1 MEVIKAMI
9 NLHPGIILLVGAFL
23 ALILR
28 QQLLRQGIMILAP
41 ALALVSLLNI
51 RVGTSFSYNFIND
64 MELIILKVD
73 RLSWLFG
80 LIFCIVALVANIYA
94 LHVKRRGENV
104 AGLAYAGC
112 SLGVVFAGDWITMIF
127 FWEVMAVASVL
138 LIWNRK
144 VPEAIKA
151 GFRYILVHFF
161 GGNLLLAG
169 IFLKVS
175 EGQIEIT
182 SLTNTNDAAFWLI
195 LLGISI
201 NAAIPPLHA
210 WLTDAYPEGTVS
222 GSVFLSA
229 FTTKVAVYALIRIF
243 SGTEFLIWAGV
254 IMALYGVVYAVL
266 ENDIRRLLAYHI
278 VSQVGYMVAAVG
290 MGTYLALDGAAAH
303 AFSHILYKSL
313 LFMGAGAVIYATGKR
328 KLTDLGGLWHKMPL
342 VVILYMIGAFSI
354 SGVPLFN
361 GFISKSMIIS
371 AAASNGMLAVEA
383 LLYLASIG
391 TFLSIA
397 LKLPYFMF
405 FGPDRGIEPKKL
417 PTNMIVAMVMGA
429 SLCILYGVM
438 PSLLYQYLPFG
449 SIYQPFTIEHVIS
462 TVQLLVATFAAFWIF
477 IPRLGG
483 KHTISIDTD
492 WFYRKPLVYFVNFLI
507 DISYII
513 RFQSGILGNRLI
525 HFLIPFFTNPLKW
538 LKSTKDEP
546 AWPVYSGNKYRF
558 PIGTTILMTII
569 VCITVYSFIWLT

>member
-1 MEVIKAMI
+1 MI

-278 VSQVGYMVAAVG
+278 VTQGV
-290 MGTYLALDGAAAH
+290 
-303 AFSHILYKSL
+303 
-313 LFMGAGAVIYATGKR
+313 
-328 KLTDLGGLWHKMPL
+328 
-342 VVILYMIGAFSI
+342 I
-354 SGVPLFN
+354 SGLNRTITVSDGQSQLTME
-361 GFISKSMIIS
+361 GLIQTD
-371 AAASNGMLAVEA
+371 
-383 LLYLASIG
+383 ASINSGNSGGPLLNSAGQVIGINSAKAQSGEGLGFAIPINTAKPIVDEIKTKGEFKRSYIGIRGGNVADFLQINPGINLG
-391 TFLSIA
+391 TKTGVYVAQIYSDSPA
-397 LKLPYFMF
+397 AKVGLKE
-405 FGPDRGIEPKKL
+405 GDIIIEVEGEEVRTMSQLISTLFRYRPGDTIDL
-417 PTNMIVAMVMGA
+417 TVLRMGRKMNFTVTLT
-429 SLCILYGVM
+429 SM
-438 PSLLYQYLPFG
+438 DD
-449 SIYQPFTIEHVIS
+449 TIELPR
-462 TVQLLVATFAAFWIF
+462 TQ
-477 IPRLGG
+477 IP
-483 KHTISIDTD
+483 
-492 WFYRKPLVYFVNFLI
+492 
-507 DISYII
+507 
-513 RFQSGILGNRLI
+513 Q
-525 HFLIPFFTNPLKW
+525 
-538 LKSTKDEP
+538 
-546 AWPVYSGNKYRF
+546 
-558 PIGTTILMTII
+558 
-569 VCITVYSFIWLT
+569 